1 MKSKINSDIAQ
12 ELENLINT
20 KVDTSYFPYVRGKS
34 IRIGHIIVRETRFG
48 FLVFDTK
55 NKVKNE
61 MKVGMKVN
69 VVQKTKKTPGII
81 TKIMNARCLVDLN
94 GKVYRVPMS
103 MLEAA

>member
-1 MKSKINSDIAQ
+1 MEQLDSLSVTQLK
-12 ELENLINT
+12 NT
-20 KVDTSYFPYVRGKS
+20 KD
-34 IRIGHIIVRETRFG
+34 IIDVMI
-48 FLVFDTK
+48 K

-69 VVQKTKKTPGII
+69 VVQKTKKTPGVI
-81 TKIMNARCLVDLN
+81 TKIMNARCLVDLS

>member
-1 MKSKINSDIAQ
+1 MKITMMEQLDSMSVTQLK
-12 ELENLINT
+12 NT
-20 KVDTSYFPYVRGKS
+20 KD
-34 IRIGHIIVRETRFG
+34 IIDVMI
-48 FLVFDTK
+48 K

-69 VVQKTKKTPGII
+69 VVQKTKKTPGVI
-81 TKIMNARCLVDLN
+81 TKIMNARCLVDLS

>member
-1 MKSKINSDIAQ
+1 MEITMMKQLDTMSVTQLK
-12 ELENLINT
+12 NT
-20 KVDTSYFPYVRGKS
+20 KD
-34 IRIGHIIVRETRFG
+34 IIDVMI
-48 FLVFDTK
+48 K

>member
-1 MKSKINSDIAQ
+1 MKITMMEQLDLMSVTQLK
-12 ELENLINT
+12 NT
-20 KVDTSYFPYVRGKS
+20 KD
-34 IRIGHIIVRETRFG
+34 IIDVMI
-48 FLVFDTK
+48 K

-61 MKVGMKVN
+61 MKVGMNVN

-81 TKIMNARCLVDLN
+81 TKIMNARCLVDLS